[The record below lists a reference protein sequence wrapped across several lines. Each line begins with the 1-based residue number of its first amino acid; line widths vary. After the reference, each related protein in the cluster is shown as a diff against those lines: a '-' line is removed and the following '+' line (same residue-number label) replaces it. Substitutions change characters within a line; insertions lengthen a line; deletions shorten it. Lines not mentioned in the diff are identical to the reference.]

1 MKNDLLALIE
11 QVDDILPLFHLKGG
25 NGIPVVEVISDN
37 PDFMKWKGRVQF
49 ELQSIY
55 DRTKDNFISDTL
67 VILKKGFSGWHD
79 KRSFI
84 DLHGKLLA
92 IKENIDTYYPNT
104 TELLQSDE
112 KANDVR
118 YANHSNSLNNG
129 GNRMTLKEILGD
141 IIQSDN
147 PTQAAYNKFEN
158 ATSNEKTEIKGILK
172 ELEQLGHI
180 KVLWSNNTIYLVN
193 VLGSARPYY
202 EQLIEMEEDNM
213 TQKETKVFISHSS
226 KDKVYA
232 DELVELLEYI
242 GFDENNLFC
251 SSTSGY
257 DIPLGEDIY
266 EYLKNQFNTYNLH
279 VIFMLSEN
287 YYKSIACLNEMGAAW
302 VLHNSYTTILLPG
315 FTFEEIKGAVNPNQ
329 ISLKLDGD
337 PDEVKER
344 LGQLKNNFQK
354 TLGLKTISD
363 VRWEKKRDDFIRAV
377 LNISK
382 TQSHN
387 AITLSEG
394 ALYLLDMAATAGSN
408 SELHMTNNL
417 DGTTIQV
424 NKKTIFSSL
433 KQQEIKK
440 WENYINELL
449 AKEFI
454 DIEAD
459 VEGRKIFNVTENG
472 LQYVDA
478 HRS

>member
-1 MKNDLLALIE
+1 M
-11 QVDDILPLFHLKGG
+11 
-25 NGIPVVEVISDN
+25 
-37 PDFMKWKGRVQF
+37 
-49 ELQSIY
+49 
-55 DRTKDNFISDTL
+55 
-67 VILKKGFSGWHD
+67 
-79 KRSFI
+79 
-84 DLHGKLLA
+84 
-92 IKENIDTYYPNT
+92 
-104 TELLQSDE
+104 
-112 KANDVR
+112 
-118 YANHSNSLNNG
+118 
-129 GNRMTLKEILGD
+129 
-141 IIQSDN
+141 
-147 PTQAAYNKFEN
+147 
-158 ATSNEKTEIKGILK
+158 
-172 ELEQLGHI
+172 
-180 KVLWSNNTIYLVN
+180 WSNNTIYLVN

-408 SELHMTNNL
+408 SEIHMTNNL